1 MNKVKEIAPEK
12 KAKAKA
18 PQAMG
23 RRTFSRGLVNV
34 LNGSFLT
41 REKVLA
47 NMPFLLFIAGLML
60 FYIGYGYWTERTVR
74 DLDRTSGELKE
85 MRSEY
90 ITIRSHLEKA
100 ERQSQVAD
108 DIGGMGLRE
117 SREPPLRLTVDKK
130 EMEAQRTRP

>member
-1 MNKVKEIAPEK
+1 MNKRKEETP
-12 KAKAKA
+12 KAKPAGPRPK
-18 PQAMG
+18 G
-23 RRTFSRGLVNV
+23 KHTFSRGLVNV
-34 LNGSFLT
+34 MNGTFLT

-47 NMPFLLFIAGLML
+47 NMPYLLFVAGLML

-74 DLDRTSGELKE
+74 ELDRTSSDLKE

-90 ITIRSHLEKA
+90 ITVRSHLERA

-117 SREPPLRLTVDKK
+117 SRVPPMRIGVDKRELK
-130 EMEAQRTRP
+130 AQRSKP

>member
-1 MNKVKEIAPEK
+1 MNRRKEETTQAN
-12 KAKAKA
+12 KAEARPKGK
-18 PQAMG
+18 
-23 RRTFSRGLVNV
+23 RTFSKGLVNV
-34 LNGSFLT
+34 MNGTFLT

-47 NMPFLLFIAGLML
+47 NMPFLLFLAGLML

-74 DLDRTSGELKE
+74 ELDHTSSDLKE

-90 ITIRSHLEKA
+90 ITVRSHLERA

-117 SREPPLRLTVDKK
+117 SRVPPMRIEVDKR
-130 EMEAQRTRP
+130 ELNEQRGKP

>member
-1 MNKVKEIAPEK
+1 MNKLRKEIP
-12 KAKAKA
+12 AKQAAKG
-18 PQAMG
+18 PG
-23 RRTFSRGLVNV
+23 RSFGRGLVNV
-34 LNGSFLT
+34 LNGTFLT

-74 DLDRTSGELKE
+74 DLDRTSSELKE

-108 DIGGMGLRE
+108 DIAGLGLRE
-117 SREPPLRLTVDKK
+117 SRQPPLRLTVDEK
-130 EMEAQRTRP
+130 EAEALHTP

>member
-1 MNKVKEIAPEK
+1 MNKRKEEIPEK
-12 KAKAKA
+12 KAKA
-18 PQAMG
+18 PQAKG

-41 REKVLA
+41 REKVLV
-47 NMPFLLFIAGLML
+47 NMPFLLFVAGLML

-74 DLDRTSGELKE
+74 DLDHTSSELKE

-90 ITIRSHLEKA
+90 ITIRSYLEKA

-117 SREPPLRLTVDKK
+117 SREPPLRLTVGKK

>member
-1 MNKVKEIAPEK
+1 MNKRKEEIPEAK
-12 KAKAKA
+12 PKAKK
-18 PQAMG
+18 PKGQ
-23 RRTFSRGLVNV
+23 RTFTRGLVNV
-34 LNGSFLT
+34 LNGAFLT

-47 NMPFLLFIAGLML
+47 NMPFLLFVAGLML
-60 FYIGYGYWTERTVR
+60 FYIGYGYWTERTIR
-74 DLDRTSGELKE
+74 DLDHTSSELKE

-90 ITIRSHLEKA
+90 ITVRSYLEKA

-117 SREPPLRLTVDKK
+117 SREPPMHIVVDKK

>member
-1 MNKVKEIAPEK
+1 MNKRKENIPEAK
-12 KAKAKA
+12 PKAGKAK
-18 PQAMG
+18 
-23 RRTFSRGLVNV
+23 RHRTFSRGLVNV

-74 DLDRTSGELKE
+74 DLDRTSSELKE

-90 ITIRSHLEKA
+90 ITVRSHLEKA

-108 DIGGMGLRE
+108 DIGGLGLRE
-117 SREPPLRLTVDKK
+117 SREPPLRITVDKK
-130 EMEAQRTRP
+130 ELEAQRTRP